1 MAGKPIVHAVD
12 AGNDLVQEAQ
22 CGISVPSDDVGKIA
36 ESIITV
42 ATMSADERAQ
52 LGKNGREYVLK
63 HHTYDVLAKQFIDI
77 LEK

>member
-1 MAGKPIVHAVD
+1 
-12 AGNDLVQEAQ
+12 
-22 CGISVPSDDVGKIA
+22 
-36 ESIITV
+36 
-42 ATMSADERAQ
+42 MSADERAQ